1 MREFINFGFSGL
13 TTAAIYAIAAT
24 GLVLTYTTT
33 GVFNFAH
40 GAMAMFAAFTYWEMR
55 FGWHWPAPVALVV
68 CLFVLA
74 PLFGAILELG
84 IMRRLEGTSEVTKLV
99 VTISLLLGLLGL
111 ANWIWSPNK
120 DRPNR
125 TFFQGKEIKIIGVRL
140 SYHEVTVLAV
150 AFLVAIGLR
159 LFLYRTRMGVSMRAR
174 VDDPSL
180 ATLTGAR
187 PVRIAMLSWA
197 IGVGLA
203 AVAGILIAPS
213 LQLSQNDLTLLIID
227 AYAAAIIGRLR
238 SLPMT
243 FVGALILGL
252 ANDYALGYVSQIR
265 TAEQYFQI
273 FIPSIPVIVLFIA
286 LLFLPQA
293 RLRGVRLQRT
303 REIATRP
310 TWGGSLWWCAAVI
323 AGTVMVATTASKTDL
338 VNLQR
343 MWGLGIIG
351 LSLIPLV
358 GLGGQI
364 SLCQMTF
371 AAIGMVVV
379 AHVGG
384 HTPLAYLWA
393 ALITG
398 FIGGLIALPSL
409 RLQGIYLALS
419 TAAFAVLMDRS
430 FFALPKFTIF
440 GHRFDL
446 FQAGSLTVNRPRLFG
461 KGVEG
466 FEAYFIFGAIIF
478 CVMALVAVAVRRST
492 FGQRLLAMKDSPA
505 AVATLGLNITVTKFV
520 VFSLSAAMAG
530 IGGAV
535 YGGALRAV
543 DGQVVDFFTG
553 LVILML
559 MVIGG
564 LNSIGGALFT
574 GFFLGVPVIQN
585 VFPSLHQ
592 LQTVLVGFAGIG
604 LGQNPN
610 GFIANSIRPQWEV
623 LLEER
628 GVIVGVVG
636 LTVGMWALRLGHVI
650 DNWTFVGVVLGLAII
665 TPPLTNV
672 LHKRRLEAARG
683 PAPARAGATA
693 AADGAT
699 ADGATAVAGVPAG
712 QGAPVAAAAPGRPA
726 KAARVPLEWLG
737 ITAPYEAED
746 IARMD
751 RALDLPPIESVGATF
766 DEPLVEA
773 HEPT

>member
-1 MREFINFGFSGL
+1 MRDFINFGFSGL

-40 GAMAMFAAFTYWEMR
+40 GAMGMFAAFTYWEMR

-68 CLFVLA
+68 CLLVLA

-84 IMRRLEGTSEVTKLV
+84 IMRRLQGTSDVTKLV
-99 VTISLLLGLLGL
+99 VTISVLLGLFGL
-111 ANWIWSPNK
+111 ANWVWSPSK
-120 DRPNR
+120 DRPSR
-125 TFFQGKEIKIIGVRL
+125 TFFQGRVVKIIGVRL
-140 SYHEVTVLAV
+140 SYHEVTVLLV
-150 AFLVAIGLR
+150 ALAVAIGLR
-159 LFLYRTRMGVSMRAR
+159 LLLYRTRIGVSMRAC

-180 ATLTGAR
+180 ATLNGAR
-187 PVRIAMLSWA
+187 PARIAMLSWA

-203 AVAGILIAPS
+203 ALAGVLIAPT
-213 LQLSQNDLTLLIID
+213 LQLSQLSLTLLIID

-252 ANDYALGYVSQIR
+252 ANDYALGYITR
-265 TAEQYFQI
+265 LHTAEQYFQI

-293 RLRGVRLQRT
+293 RLRGARLQRT
-303 REIATRP
+303 REIAALP
-310 TWGGSLWWCAAVI
+310 TWGGSLWFCAAVI
-323 AGTVMVATTASKTDL
+323 AGTVVVATSVSNTDL

-343 MWGLGIIG
+343 IWGLAIIG
-351 LSLIPLV
+351 LSLIPLI

-364 SLCQMTF
+364 SLCQVTF

-398 FIGGLIALPSL
+398 AIGGLIALPAL

-430 FFALPKFTIF
+430 FFQLPKFTIF

-466 FEAYFIFGAIIF
+466 FEAYFIFGAVVF
-478 CVMALVAVAVRRST
+478 CAMALIVVGIRRSR
-492 FGQRLLAMKDSPA
+492 FGQRLLAMKDSAA
-505 AVATLGLNITVTKFV
+505 AVATLGLNTTVTKLV

-530 IGGAV
+530 VGGAV

-543 DGQVVDFFTG
+543 DGQIVDFFSG
-553 LVILML
+553 LVIVML
-559 MVIGG
+559 MVIAG
-564 LNSIGGALFT
+564 LNSVGAALFA

-610 GFIANSIRPQWEV
+610 GFIAQSIRPQWDV
-623 LLEER
+623 LRKEKQ
-628 GVIVGVVG
+628 VIVALLALVA
-636 LTVGMWALRLGHVI
+636 LMWGLRLGHVI
-650 DNWTFVGVVLGLAII
+650 DNWTFVGVILGLAVIA
-665 TPPLTNV
+665 PPLTT
-672 LHKRRLEAARG
+672 LIHSRRS
-683 PAPARAGATA
+683 PAPAAEA
-693 AADGAT
+693 AAK
-699 ADGATAVAGVPAG
+699 
-712 QGAPVAAAAPGRPA
+712 PVA
-726 KAARVPLEWLG
+726 VPLEWVG
-737 ITAPYEAED
+737 ITVPYQPED
-746 IARMD
+746 VERMD
-751 RALDLPPIESVGATF
+751 RALDLR
-766 DEPLVEA
+766 LVEA
-773 HEPT
+773 LPPGAGADGAA